1 VRFALL
7 SEAEPD
13 PMTSVRR
20 MQQGIATFFAK
31 NTKGR
36 RQKGQL
42 MWNSDLGDAAFH
54 RRKTQK
60 NSSIFL
66 SLFSPAIFNPAPC
79 NPPFPRSLQET
90 TSQFLKFQFV

>member
-1 VRFALL
+1 
-7 SEAEPD
+7 
-13 PMTSVRR
+13 
-20 MQQGIATFFAK
+20 
-31 NTKGR
+31 
-36 RQKGQL
+36 

-60 NSSIFL
+60 NSTIFL

>member
-1 VRFALL
+1 
-7 SEAEPD
+7 
-13 PMTSVRR
+13 
-20 MQQGIATFFAK
+20 
-31 NTKGR
+31 
-36 RQKGQL
+36 

-60 NSSIFL
+60 NSTIF